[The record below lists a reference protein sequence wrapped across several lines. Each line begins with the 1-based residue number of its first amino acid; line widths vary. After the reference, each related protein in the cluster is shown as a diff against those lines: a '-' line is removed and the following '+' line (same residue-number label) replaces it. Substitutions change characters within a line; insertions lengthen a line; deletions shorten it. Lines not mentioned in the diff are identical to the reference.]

1 VKSKENQAYLL
12 LCLALLFWS
21 GNSVLGRA
29 VRDTIPPIALAFW
42 RWTLAT
48 LVLTPFAWRYL
59 RKDLTIIKENFAFI
73 TLLSFLGVGAF
84 NTLLYSGLQY
94 TEAVNSVLLQSL
106 TSAIVLGLSRF
117 IFKIKLIPLQII
129 GVFIAFLGAS
139 FIIFKGDLNVFLSFK
154 LNPGDALIMLAVF
167 FYALYTVLLK
177 KRPTMHPLSFVLAT
191 FILGL
196 PMILPFYLYESLNV
210 QAVSLNQSTLLAFA
224 YVGIFPSILS
234 YIFYNRAV
242 DELGANKVGLF
253 SYLNPIMGSI
263 LAILLLGERF
273 KPYHVIGII
282 LIMIGV
288 LIATR
293 VKAKQDKKPI
303 N

>member
-1 VKSKENQAYLL
+1 MKSKENQAYVL

-29 VRDTIPPIALAFW
+29 VRDLVPPMALSFW

-48 LVLTPFAWRYL
+48 IVLTPFAWRYL
-59 RKDLTIIKENFAFI
+59 KKDLAIVKKHLPFI
-73 TLLSFLGVGAF
+73 TLLSFLGVGTF
-84 NTLLYSGLQY
+84 NTLLYTGLQY

-106 TSAIVLGLSRF
+106 TSAMVLGLSRF
-117 IFKIKLIPLQII
+117 IFKVKLIPLQLS
-129 GVFIAFLGAS
+129 GVLIAFFGAS
-139 FIIFKGDLNVFLSFK
+139 FIIFKGDLNTFLSFK
-154 LNPGDALIMLAVF
+154 LNPGDVLILLAVF

-191 FILGL
+191 FILGV
-196 PMILPFYLYESLNV
+196 PMIFPFYLYESLNV

-224 YVGIFPSILS
+224 YVGIFPSVLS

-242 DELGANKVGLF
+242 DVLGANKVGLF

-263 LAILLLGERF
+263 LAVLILGETF
-273 KPYHVIGII
+273 QSFHIMGII

-288 LIATR
+288 LVATR
-293 VKAKQDKKPI
+293 VKT
-303 N
+303 

>member
-1 VKSKENQAYLL
+1 MKSKENQAYLL